1 MRYSYY
7 YHCHKISYHYKI
19 KHSYSLISI
28 LIFLSALITCTCNSP
43 FTECNYD
50 NQYKKGI
57 NIFFLTDS
65 STRNRFE
72 ENDFQESVIRLKSIG
87 INTVFLTPSYFTP
100 NAQSDSIYFDSTL
113 TIPDTQLCQAISIA
127 KSYGLDVVLKPHLNC
142 SSKEN
147 RYTINPFN
155 YSRWLINYKCFAEHY
170 ISISQKYKLS
180 SFVIATELD
189 SVVEKN
195 GFIAFCDSVR
205 KSSGLKIIYSSS
217 FNHFISTKLWQ
228 HVDIMGINAYF
239 NLDNSIPPL
248 QSNLHE
254 SWNYWLNLLTE
265 YSNLKNKPVII
276 TEVGYMSRENAAKN
290 PGDFSKNYSLD
301 INVQKDCY
309 EALLSQACKF
319 DRIKG
324 IIFWQWELGKK
335 GGIIDSD
342 YTPRDK
348 PAENT
353 IKKYW
358 IE

>member
-1 MRYSYY
+1 MKLSYCHCFTASYY
-7 YHCHKISYHYKI
+7 NII
-19 KHSYSLISI
+19 KQSSSLISCI
-28 LIFLSALITCTCNSP
+28 IFLSVLVICTCNSP

-50 NQYKKGI
+50 DQYRKGI
-57 NIFFLTDS
+57 SIFFLTDS
-65 STRNRFE
+65 PKRNRFE
-72 ENDFQESVIRLKSIG
+72 ENDFEESIIRLKSLG

-100 NAQSDSIYFDSTL
+100 NAKSDSIYFDSTL

-127 KSYGLDVVLKPHLNC
+127 KNYGLDVVLKPHLNC
-142 SSKEN
+142 SNEEH
-147 RYTINPFN
+147 RFTINPLN
-155 YSRWLINYKCFAEHY
+155 YTRWLINYKCFVKHY
-170 ISISQKYKLS
+170 ISISEKYRLK

-195 GFIAFCDSVR
+195 EFIAFCDSVR
-205 KSSGLKIIYSSS
+205 FFSGLQIIYSSS

-276 TEVGYMSRENAAKN
+276 TEVGYMSREYSANN
-290 PGDFSKNYSLD
+290 PGDFSKNISSD
-301 INVQKDCY
+301 MNVQKDCY

-335 GGIIDSD
+335 GGVENSD